1 MHKLWERL
9 FNEETGMGVALT
21 TIFYHKSYKETYA
34 CIKQTES
41 WSQEQLHRYQ
51 WEQLLLLLQHAYDHV
66 PYYKK
71 LFKSQNIT
79 PQDIQTLQDFQKL
92 PFLTKELVQKHAREL
107 KATNYPAYA
116 FEETNTGGST
126 GFLLRFPVE
135 KGVWYAKHLA
145 YITALLE
152 RGGCQTMDPSVQLIG
167 REKPWEYRLL
177 PRTLLL
183 SSYQMTERNL
193 PVYLR
198 KIKKLKP
205 RYFLG
210 YPSAIT
216 LLAQYMKQQS
226 FELHGLKAIFC
237 FGETLYEWQREFL
250 ETFFHCQVHG
260 QYGQREQCVFAG
272 TCEKSTY
279 YHIFAD
285 YGFAELIDRDG
296 QPVTQ
301 DGVSGEIVGT
311 GFHTGIFPFIRY
323 KTGDIAI
330 YSSHRCECGRRTLL
344 FQTIEGR
351 VQDFMVSKSKRLVP
365 LMGVLQLIAR
375 SSPNMKEYQ
384 LYQDREG
391 ELVLHVVK
399 KEGFSDEDVRSIKE
413 NVQNRLKDEFSLSLV
428 YLDSIPRTSRGKYQF
443 LVQKLPVEHRS

>member
-1 MHKLWERL
+1 MHRLWERL
-9 FNEETGMGVALT
+9 FNEETGIGVALT
-21 TIFYHKSYKETYA
+21 TVFYRKPYKETYTR
-34 CIKQTES
+34 IKEMER
-41 WSQEQLHRYQ
+41 WSAEQIHRYQ
-51 WEQLLLLLQHAYDHV
+51 WEHLLLLLHHAYEHV

-71 LFKSQNIT
+71 LFKSQGIT
-79 PQDIQTLQDFQKL
+79 PEDIQTMQDFQKL
-92 PFLTKELVQKHAREL
+92 PFLTKELVQKHASEL

-145 YITALLE
+145 YITALLQ
-152 RGGCQTMDPSVQLIG
+152 RGGCRTMDSSVQLIG

-183 SSYQMTERNL
+183 SSYQMTDQNL
-193 PVYLR
+193 PVYVR
-198 KIKKLKP
+198 KITRLKP
-205 RYFLG
+205 RYFIG

-216 LLAQYMKQQS
+216 LLAQYMKHQS

-237 FGETLYEWQREFL
+237 FGETLYDWQRDFL
-250 ETFFHCQVHG
+250 EAFFDCRVHG

-272 TCEKSTY
+272 SCEKSDY
-279 YHIFAD
+279 YHIFPD
-285 YGFAELIDRDG
+285 YGFAELIDSDG

-301 DGVSGEIVGT
+301 EGACGEIVGT

-323 KTGDIAI
+323 RTGDIAL
-330 YSSHRCECGRRTLL
+330 YTAHRCDCGRQTLR
-344 FQTIEGR
+344 FQSIEGR
-351 VQDFMVSKSKRLVP
+351 VQDFMVSKTKRLVP

-384 LYQDREG
+384 LYQEKEG
-391 ELVLHVVK
+391 ELMLRIVR
-399 KEGFSDEDVRSIKE
+399 KEEFSNRDVRQIQD
-413 NVQNRLKDEFSLSLV
+413 NVQNRLKDEFSLTLV
-428 YLDSIPRTSRGKYQF
+428 YVESIPRTSRGKYQF
-443 LVQKLPVEHRS
+443 LVQKLPTQQGK